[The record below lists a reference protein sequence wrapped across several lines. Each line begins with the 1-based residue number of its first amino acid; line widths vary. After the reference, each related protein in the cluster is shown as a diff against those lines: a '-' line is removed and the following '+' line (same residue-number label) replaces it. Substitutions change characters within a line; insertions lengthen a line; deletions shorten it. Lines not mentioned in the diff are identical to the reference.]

1 MEHRL
6 TPLLRQPDRENS
18 RVFGRVT
25 TLGQLE
31 AKSLRRDDG
40 SGQTARFA
48 VAICPRGLDWPASSS
63 SDPIRWRPPRRPRTE
78 ARPRRVDD
86 AKKGIDSSRPVTEA
100 KRNPPQSPRVQN
112 GGLRLIPLSWDDAN
126 PPCESCYRRH
136 GGGAPGAGAPS
147 ELPPSSGFFSK
158 RKRSGSSPR
167 GAAAGCAA
175 IVGCCGTEGACGV
188 IESDENSSRASD
200 SKSPP
205 LSRTFDLLMV

>member
-86 AKKGIDSSRPVTEA
+86 AKKGLTRRGPLQ
-100 KRNPPQSPRVQN
+100 KRSVIRRIKHQD
-112 GGLRLIPLSWDDAN
+112 GGLRFAN
-126 PPCESCYRRH
+126 PPYE
-136 GGGAPGAGAPS
+136 
-147 ELPPSSGFFSK
+147 
-158 RKRSGSSPR
+158 
-167 GAAAGCAA
+167 
-175 IVGCCGTEGACGV
+175 V
-188 IESDENSSRASD
+188 
-200 SKSPP
+200 
-205 LSRTFDLLMV
+205 